1 MEYQIPKF
9 KKINCAQ
16 CNAPCNSGKK
26 GLCDRHYADYL
37 AKRKKERDAKKL
49 VTKPPKEVVFLTDKM
64 TDLKLDTIF
73 AKAVKHYYPQFCH
86 SCGTP
91 VVLGSKDTHAC
102 HLIDR
107 HWHAVRWDIRNVYT
121 GCSACNLF
129 DPDHQH
135 NLAVWADK
143 YFGWGTYAELLD
155 LSKKTFQWS
164 QPARRELY
172 ELFKS
177 FLAYETS
184 KEEFLEKYL
193 TIKNLN

>member
-1 MEYQIPKF
+1 MEYQIPRY
-9 KKINCAQ
+9 KKINCRE
-16 CNAPCNSGKK
+16 CNIPCFSGKK
-26 GLCDRHYADYL
+26 GLCDKHYAAYL
-37 AKRKKERDAKKL
+37 AIRKKERD
-49 VTKPPKEVVFLTDKM
+49 VVQPQKMLRDIVHLTDKM
-64 TDLKLDTIF
+64 TDLKLDNVF
-73 AKAVKHYYPQFCH
+73 SKVVKHYYPQFCH

-155 LSKKTFQWS
+155 LSKKTFQWG
-164 QPARRELY
+164 QPTRRELY

-177 FLAYETS
+177 FLADEVS
-184 KEEFLEKYL
+184 KEELLEKYL